1 MKKKGQK
8 AVDREGALKTIRTL
22 LPERIANF
30 VEMQMDLHSKLKKG
44 QRYSQETKAFRHC
57 HCTISA
63 VKPTVWYPN
72 YSTFHQNPA
81 FSNGYQDYQENQG

>member
-30 VEMQMDLHSKLKKG
+30 VEMQMVH
-44 QRYSQETKAFRHC
+44 
-57 HCTISA
+57 
-63 VKPTVWYPN
+63 P
-72 YSTFHQNPA
+72 
-81 FSNGYQDYQENQG
+81 